1 MSSQLLYELALHLTP
16 GIGNVNIKMLIS
28 YFGSAEA
35 VLKTPK
41 GKLAKTPS
49 IGTVTASK
57 IHQGSYLKEA
67 QEELDKADKLGVQT
81 ISFTD
86 KKYPKQLKSIPD
98 APAILFVKGNID
110 FNAQKTIA
118 IVGTRK
124 ATKYGKELTESI
136 IQELAPYNPIIVSG
150 LAYGID
156 IKAHTEALNQGLSTV
171 AVMASGADIIYPAVH
186 KAVAYEIT
194 QHGALV
200 TEQKLGTKPD
210 APRFPARNRIIA
222 GLSDGTVVIEAAKKG
237 GALITAEIAN
247 GYNRDVFALPG
258 NASNKYSEGCNHL
271 IKINKAH
278 LVTSAKDIAYIMGW
292 DLEGSEKVTR
302 PSINLE
308 DLSEDEQLMMELLSE
323 SISGLHIDL
332 ICIKSQLS
340 PSIVASVLLQLE
352 FQGLVKVLPG
362 KIYGLSF
369 LSKT

>member
-1 MSSQLLYELALHLTP
+1 MDSQLLYELALHLTP
-16 GIGNVNIKMLIS
+16 GIGNVNIKALIS
-28 YFGSAEA
+28 YCGSAEA
-35 VLKTPK
+35 VLKAPK
-41 GKLAKTPS
+41 GKLAKTPG

-57 IHQGSYLKEA
+57 IHQGNYLKEA
-67 QEELDKADKLGVQT
+67 KEELEKADKLGIQA

-86 KKYPKQLKSIPD
+86 KRYPKQLKSIPD

-110 FNAQKTIA
+110 FNNHRTIA

-136 IQELAPYNPIIVSG
+136 IQELAPYNPIIISG

-156 IKAHTEALNQGLSTV
+156 IKAHAEALNQGLSTV
-171 AVMASGADIIYPAVH
+171 AVMASGADIIYPAAH
-186 KAVAYEIT
+186 RAIANDIT

-200 TEQKLGTKPD
+200 TENKLGTKPD

-222 GLSDGTVVIEAAKKG
+222 GMADATVVIEAAKKG

-258 NASNKYSEGCNHL
+258 NTSNKYSEGCNHL
-271 IKINKAH
+271 IKTNKAH

-292 DLEGSEKVTR
+292 GLEEGPQSDKPTIDLE
-302 PSINLE
+302 NLSQE
-308 DLSEDEQLMMELLSE
+308 EQLMVGVLSDN
-323 SISGLHIDL
+323 INGLHIDT
-332 ICIKSQLS
+332 ICIKSQLNVS
-340 PSIVASVLLQLE
+340 RVASVLLQLE

-362 KIYGLSF
+362 KIYALNLSI
-369 LSKT
+369 